1 MHNFRN
7 VPCVIGDLEDEVIFD
22 IAFFSSKLNK
32 DFRRK
37 KLMVMNLPQL
47 ILIDLTVK
55 IIPL

>member
-7 VPCVIGDLEDEVIFD
+7 VPCVIGDLEDEVIFE
-22 IAFFSSKLNK
+22 IALFSSKVNK

-37 KLMVMNLPQL
+37 KLMIMNLPQL

-55 IIPL
+55 IILL